1 MIYSIPLSE
10 LHNHK
15 YGFQYNKIK
24 ISEIRQLLEKYLLYL
39 TIFQP
44 APKKD
49 ELFNSLLLCF
59 DYDDSNLFQKMRKL
73 SIDEIRDT
81 FKGHSIYKYWTK
93 VPLVI
98 KIICTDVISIN
109 KQTLRDIGLPS
120 WKIQLFFE
128 LKKKILEDRKI

>member
-1 MIYSIPLSE
+1 M
-10 LHNHK
+10 
-15 YGFQYNKIK
+15 
-24 ISEIRQLLEKYLLYL
+24 

-81 FKGHSIYKYWTK
+81 LKGHSIYKYWTK
-93 VPLVI
+93 FPLVI

-120 WKIQLFFE
+120 WKIRLFFE
-128 LKKKILEDRKI
+128 LKKKIL

>member
-10 LHNHK
+10 LHNYK
-15 YGFQYNKIK
+15 YGSQYNKIK

-81 FKGHSIYKYWTK
+81 LKGHSIYKYWTK

-120 WKIQLFFE
+120 WKIRLFFE

>member
-1 MIYSIPLSE
+1 M
-10 LHNHK
+10 
-15 YGFQYNKIK
+15 
-24 ISEIRQLLEKYLLYL
+24 

-81 FKGHSIYKYWTK
+81 LKGHYIYKYWTK

-120 WKIQLFFE
+120 WKIQLFFK